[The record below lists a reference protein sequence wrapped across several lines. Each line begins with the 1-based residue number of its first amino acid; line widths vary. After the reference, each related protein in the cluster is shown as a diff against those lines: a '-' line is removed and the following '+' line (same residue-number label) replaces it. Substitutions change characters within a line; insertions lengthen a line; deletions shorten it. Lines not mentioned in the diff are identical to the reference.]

1 MRQDF
6 DALNDGDRVILF
18 PNATNPLHKKP
29 VHASYLSGFFYCDGT
44 DPLDGPDYY
53 LRDVLAYNEGFMM
66 EGEHA
71 NS

>member
-6 DALNDGDRVILF
+6 DALMDGDRVILF

-29 VHASYLSGFFYCDGT
+29 VRASYQSGFFYCDGT
-44 DPLDGPDYY
+44 DPIDGPDYY
-53 LRDVLAYNEGFMM
+53 LRDVLAHNDGFLM